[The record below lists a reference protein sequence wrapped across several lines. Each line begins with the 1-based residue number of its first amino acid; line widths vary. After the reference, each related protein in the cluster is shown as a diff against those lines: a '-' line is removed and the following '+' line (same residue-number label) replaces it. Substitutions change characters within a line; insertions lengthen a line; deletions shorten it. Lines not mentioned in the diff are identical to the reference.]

1 MEMFIII
8 KCHTYGKDA
17 RKNIASSHHRTAKH
31 LRIRFFG
38 AKDPKYIV
46 LLTFETIRV
55 LLHMNKT

>member
-17 RKNIASSHHRTAKH
+17 RKNIASSHHPTAKH

-46 LLTFETIRV
+46 PHYILNYASFAT
-55 LLHMNKT
+55 HKQN